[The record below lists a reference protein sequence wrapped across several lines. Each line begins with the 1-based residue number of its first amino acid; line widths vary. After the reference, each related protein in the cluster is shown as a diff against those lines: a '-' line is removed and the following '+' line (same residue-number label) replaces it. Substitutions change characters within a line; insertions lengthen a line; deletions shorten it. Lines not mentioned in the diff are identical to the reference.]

1 MTEIDEFKA
10 KLRGEVESAME
21 RIREMQDQAAEQYR
35 EMQFELRDLPRPES
49 PDPGG
54 HPALGRGVRRVL
66 AGRHTGRDRA

>member
-35 EMQFELRDLPRPES
+35 EMQFHSPRN
-49 PDPGG
+49 PGRRSSRTR
-54 HPALGRGVRRVL
+54 PATSGVL
-66 AGRHTGRDRA
+66 KSLEEP